1 MSASTKRVAPSAK
14 DKESSRPGA
23 TRHASFSEIWL
34 SSTEMSDISDNPAM
48 LAQNDERKREE
59 RIRNG

>member
-1 MSASTKRVAPSAK
+1 MSASTKRVVPSAK

-48 LAQNDERKREE
+48 LAQNDERKA
-59 RIRNG
+59 